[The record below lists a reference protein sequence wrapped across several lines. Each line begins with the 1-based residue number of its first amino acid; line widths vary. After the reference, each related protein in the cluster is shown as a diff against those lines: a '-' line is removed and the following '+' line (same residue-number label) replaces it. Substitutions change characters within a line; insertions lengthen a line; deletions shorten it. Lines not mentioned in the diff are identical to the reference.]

1 MTRVIE
7 THVRI
12 PAARNARAMHDS
24 CPSNLEGAGNAG
36 RLVRPQPR
44 VVCSKTRALV
54 TTVTPETPGIP
65 RAMVLTVSSALS
77 PVTGLCCHRRQRS
90 CLRQL
95 DASVGASGPH
105 DFAVR
110 KQAPSSEA
118 PPASTA
124 SRPASVTI
132 ASRPSVGR
140 DRIEIFLFLPSRQ
153 AKFGNS
159 EIAGAT
165 SRRLPCDRSACSRY
179 SSVEIGWRSSGPLL
193 RQKAFAALTFLRHSI
208 MDR

>member
-1 MTRVIE
+1 
-7 THVRI
+7 
-12 PAARNARAMHDS
+12 
-24 CPSNLEGAGNAG
+24 
-36 RLVRPQPR
+36 
-44 VVCSKTRALV
+44 
-54 TTVTPETPGIP
+54 
-65 RAMVLTVSSALS
+65 MVLTVSSVLS

-110 KQAPSSEA
+110 KHAPSSEA

-140 DRIEIFLFLPSRQ
+140 DRIEIFLFLPGRQ

-179 SSVEIGWRSSGPLL
+179 SSVEAGWRSSGPLYDRRLL
-193 RQKAFAALTFLRHSI
+193 RPQPFSAIQLWIADFDLLGQKLQQDTDPDRKELALPKI
-208 MDR
+208 DCM